1 MHRLLFACLLQ
12 LLVAQS
18 MHAAA
23 PVAAPVAAPAAA
35 DPALEKRVTALSEQL
50 RCLVCQNQSVADS
63 NAGLALDLKNQVRE
77 KLAAGQ
83 SEQQVV
89 DFMVARYGDFVLYSP
104 PVKSSTWL
112 LWFGP
117 FLLLAIAVAALVM
130 RLARRRPVE
139 ALTESERQRAAQLL
153 AGDDGKIARGEKP

>member
-1 MHRLLFACLLQ
+1 MHRLLFACVLQ
-12 LLVAQS
+12 LMLMLCVQ
-18 MHAAA
+18 AAA
-23 PVAAPVAAPAAA
+23 PATAPGAAGT

-63 NAGLALDLKNQVRE
+63 SAGLAIDLKNQVRE
-77 KLAAGQ
+77 QLAAGK

-104 PVKSSTWL
+104 PVKTSTWL

-117 FLLLAIAVAALVM
+117 FLLLTVGVVVLGM
-130 RLARRRPVE
+130 RLARRRPAE
-139 ALTESERQRAAQLL
+139 ALTDSERQRAAQLL
-153 AGDDGKIARGEKP
+153 AGDDGQTAQGEKQ

>member
-1 MHRLLFACLLQ
+1 MHRFLFACVLQ
-12 LLVAQS
+12 LLVALSVQ
-18 MHAAA
+18 AATPATAPAA
-23 PVAAPVAAPAAA
+23 PVT
-35 DPALEKRVTALSEQL
+35 DPAMEKRVTALSEQL

-104 PVKSSTWL
+104 PLKISTWL

-117 FLLLAIAVAALVM
+117 FVLLAVAVAALLA
-130 RLARRRPVE
+130 RLAKRRPVE
-139 ALTESERQRAAQLL
+139 ALTDIERQRAAQLL
-153 AGDDGKIARGEKP
+153 AGDDGQIALGEKP

>member
-1 MHRLLFACLLQ
+1 MHRILFACLLP
-12 LLVAQS
+12 LMLALSAQ
-18 MHAAA
+18 AAA
-23 PVAAPVAAPAAA
+23 PVNAPAAPVT
-35 DPALEKRVTALSEQL
+35 DPALEKRVAALSEQL

-77 KLAAGQ
+77 MLAAGQ

-104 PVKSSTWL
+104 PVKISTWL

-130 RLARRRPVE
+130 RLLRRRPAE
-139 ALTESERQRAAQLL
+139 ALTDSERQRAAQLL
-153 AGDDGKIARGEKP
+153 AGDDEKIAHGEKQ

>member
-1 MHRLLFACLLQ
+1 
-12 LLVAQS
+12 
-18 MHAAA
+18 MHAAV
-23 PVAAPVAAPAAA
+23 PGAAPAATPAAPAAA

-139 ALTESERQRAAQLL
+139 ALPESERQRAAQLL
-153 AGDDGKIARGEKP
+153 AGDDGKIARGEK